1 MTSQNKTTELA
12 SNRKAFH
19 NYEILDTLE
28 AGIALVGT
36 EVKSLRSHGG
46 NIADAYIL
54 VSKGNVLLKNASIAP
69 YNFGNIHNHEEKRE
83 RVLLLHK
90 LEIQKI
96 KQAADQ
102 KGLTLIPLALY
113 LKNGIVKVKV
123 GIAKGKKAYDKRE
136 ALKEREHKQ
145 TIARALK
152 NDRE

>member
-96 KQAADQ
+96 KRAADQ
-102 KGLTLIPLALY
+102 KGRPRHGRAPL
-113 LKNGIVKVKV
+113 
-123 GIAKGKKAYDKRE
+123 
-136 ALKEREHKQ
+136 
-145 TIARALK
+145 RAP
-152 NDRE
+152 